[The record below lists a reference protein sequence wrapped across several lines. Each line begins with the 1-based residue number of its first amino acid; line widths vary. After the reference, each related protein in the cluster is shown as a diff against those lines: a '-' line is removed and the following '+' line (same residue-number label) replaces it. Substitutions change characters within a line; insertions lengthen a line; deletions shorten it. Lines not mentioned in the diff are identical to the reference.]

1 MNAVRLGDVLDPEK
15 NLREWARRGGE
26 SPQKGS
32 PAAAMQ
38 WAVAEL
44 DSARTCVAELKAVAD
59 DAIRSIEC
67 GDAEMGEHYRA
78 RYLAALDAVPA
89 AGSGEAAS

>member
-15 NLREWARRGGE
+15 NLREWAKRGGE

-44 DSARTCVAELKAVAD
+44 DAARARVAELEADLLKVEGFRADLADRSFRQAIELDELRAVAKAD
-59 DAIRSIEC
+59 R
-67 GDAEMGEHYRA
+67 
-78 RYLAALDAVPA
+78 
-89 AGSGEAAS
+89 